1 MSLPAVSEPPQEAKK
16 GSLESKFA
24 PLALIVLANLAVFIL
39 EIATAPFSGTLH
51 GDLVTH
57 GGVDAPDVDDGEYW
71 RIVTAGFLHSGVP
84 HLVGN
89 MIALVILGG
98 VLTLAVGPLRMC
110 LIYAAGLLGSSLAVI
125 VLAPHTLA
133 VGASGAIFG
142 LAGGAALLAWRQK
155 RWLLLAFA
163 VVWILY
169 TLSSTLFVPGISQ
182 AGHFG
187 GLAAGGVM
195 GWLLVGPDAKLR
207 EGRTS
212 IAIAAGVLAALF
224 VLAILA

>member
-1 MSLPAVSEPPQEAKK
+1 MPVRIEP
-16 GSLESKFA
+16 S
-24 PLALIVLANLAVFIL
+24 ALSV
-39 EIATAPFSGTLH
+39 
-51 GDLVTH
+51 
-57 GGVDAPDVDDGEYW
+57 
-71 RIVTAGFLHSGVP
+71 
-84 HLVGN
+84 
-89 MIALVILGG
+89 
-98 VLTLAVGPLRMC
+98 
-110 LIYAAGLLGSSLAVI
+110 
-125 VLAPHTLA
+125 A

-187 GLAAGGVM
+187 GLIGGAIM

-207 EGRTS
+207 EGRAT
-212 IAIAAGVLAALF
+212 IALAAAMLAVVC